1 MCKPQEISNW
11 LRSVYRI
18 SAGKW
23 IPGRNKKPP
32 LFCRFL
38 RNWRYLNMNK
48 NRRSSWGFCKIFE
61 NFLYLQILLLSQ
73 FSDVAFFSFFF
84 TSFFFM
90 FFYHTFWHF
99 TLFFLFLPPVN
110 LNAKFW
116 NLWSAKGSEKDKAFY
131 AHFLPIQMVTSH
143 SRDLWCM
150 FLFGQNGYLP
160 IKY

>member
-38 RNWRYLNMNK
+38 RNWRYLNKNK
-48 NRRSSWGFCKIFE
+48 NRRSSWGFCKS
-61 NFLYLQILLLSQ
+61 LK
-73 FSDVAFFSFFF
+73 FFF
-84 TSFFFM
+84 TCWFCFFLSSLMWPSYPSFLPFSSLC
-90 FFYHTFWHF
+90 FYTTHFWHF
-99 TLFFLFLPPVN
+99 TLFFLFLPFVN

-116 NLWSAKGSEKDKAFY
+116 NLWW
-131 AHFLPIQMVTSH
+131 VTG
-143 SRDLWCM
+143 RWKRQG
-150 FLFGQNGYLP
+150 LFMLTFTHLNGHVSLTWPVVYVFFPLTR
-160 IKY
+160 